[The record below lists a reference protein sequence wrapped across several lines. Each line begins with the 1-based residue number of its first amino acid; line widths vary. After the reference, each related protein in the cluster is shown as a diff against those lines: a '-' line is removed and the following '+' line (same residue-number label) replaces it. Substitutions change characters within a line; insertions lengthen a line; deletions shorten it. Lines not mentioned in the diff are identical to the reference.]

1 MSADPDVPLASEALL
16 RPVRP
21 GNAFEDTVGRLLQT
35 IRLGVL
41 QPGESLPPE
50 RELAARSSVSA
61 ATPCGRRSSRWPT
74 PAIWCP
80 VAAGTAAPSWPTSC
94 RGTPDDSAG
103 VTRAEIDDALR
114 LREILEV
121 GAARMAAN
129 RTLTAAEREVLWSRL
144 ADVRGAAPDDY
155 RRLDSRLH
163 LAIAE
168 AAGSPSL
175 VPLVAENRMRLNG
188 LLDQI
193 PLLPRNI
200 AHSDEQHE
208 AIVVA
213 ILAGDCE
220 GAAAAMLAHVAGS
233 AALCTASWTAGHR
246 ASMRGVCSTDTPES
260 SGILRTL
267 AAPRLRLAIQLRCRI
282 AALRAALAS
291 VRSGRCLARARR
303 ARSRYGGRDA
313 AGFLRVPQTGL
324 RRSGLLTWSPCPVG
338 NSVV

>member
-1 MSADPDVPLASEALL
+1 MTADPDIPLASEALL

-41 QPGESLPPE
+41 EPGESLPPE
-50 RELAARSSVSA
+50 RELAARLGVSRDTVREA
-61 ATPCGRRSSRWPT
+61 IKSLSDAGYLVSRRGRYGGTFLAQELPT
-74 PAIWCP
+74 HVHGGP
-80 VAAGTAAPSWPTSC
+80 
-94 RGTPDDSAG
+94 G

-144 ADVRGAAPDDY
+144 TDVRDVAPGDY

-163 LAIAE
+163 LAVAE

-208 AIVVA
+208 AIVIA
-213 ILAGDCE
+213 ILAGDGE
-220 GAAAAMLAHVAGS
+220 AAATAMRAHVAGS
-233 AALCTASWTAGHR
+233 AALLH
-246 ASMRGVCSTDTPES
+246 
-260 SGILRTL
+260 
-267 AAPRLRLAIQLRCRI
+267 
-282 AALRAALAS
+282 
-291 VRSGRCLARARR
+291 
-303 ARSRYGGRDA
+303 
-313 AGFLRVPQTGL
+313 GFLD
-324 RRSGLLTWSPCPVG
+324 
-338 NSVV
+338 